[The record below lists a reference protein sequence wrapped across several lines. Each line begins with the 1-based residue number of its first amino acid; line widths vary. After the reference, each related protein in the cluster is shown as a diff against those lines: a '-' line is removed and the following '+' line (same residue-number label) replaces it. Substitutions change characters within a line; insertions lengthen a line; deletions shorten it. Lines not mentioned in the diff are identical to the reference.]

1 MKDDE
6 RNPIDAQRLEAAAGW
21 LARTQSGDATES
33 DWASFAD
40 WLEDPDNKAALA
52 RIETPL
58 ATIEDN
64 RDYVAA
70 ALRRGDRRKPEARK
84 AWGWA
89 PPAILAAGIAFA
101 VFAGVLFTTMAR
113 QADTGRV
120 LAWSAP
126 RDALLLV
133 NLPDDS
139 TALLNRGAIISATW
153 SKAERRIVLE
163 QGEVA
168 FNVRHDPAQPFILQV
183 GNDVLHDVG
192 TEFNIQRK
200 AAGFVLTVREG
211 AVGVELPG
219 RERVEVSA
227 GHAMSVDHGRRIAA
241 VSKVEP
247 DNAFAWRD
255 GKLVFHNAPL
265 SSVVADLNRYS
276 ETPFAIADAALADVL
291 FSGVLRVGPAESMA
305 QQLEAF
311 LPLRL
316 ERRGTDIVLHGR

>member
-6 RNPIDAQRLEAAAGW
+6 RKPVDAQRLEAAAGW
-21 LARTQSGDATES
+21 LARTQAGDATEE

-52 RIETPL
+52 RIETSL
-58 ATIEDN
+58 ETIGDN

-70 ALRRGDRRKPEARK
+70 ALRRGDRRKPEARRVS
-84 AWGWA
+84 GWA
-89 PPAILAAGIAFA
+89 PPAILAACIALA

-113 QADTGRV
+113 PSDTGRV

-126 RDALLLV
+126 RDAVLLV
-133 NLPDDS
+133 NLPDAS
-139 TALLNRGAIISATW
+139 TALLNRGAVISATW

-168 FNVRHDPAQPFILQV
+168 FKVRHDPAQPFILQV
-183 GNDVLHDVG
+183 GNDALIDVG
-192 TEFNIQRK
+192 TEFNVQRQ

-211 AVGVELPG
+211 AVGVELQG
-219 RERVEVSA
+219 RERIDVNA
-227 GHAMSVDHGRRIAA
+227 GHAMTVDYEKRVAT
-241 VSKVEP
+241 VSKVDAEE
-247 DNAFAWRD
+247 AFSWRD

-276 ETPFAIADAALADVL
+276 EQPLTIADAALADVL
-291 FSGVLRVGPAESMA
+291 FSGVLRVGTAENMA

-316 ERRGTDIVLHGR
+316 ERRGADIALRSR